1 MESSLTGTLK
11 AKYPIKVPLAARA
24 IPLWGM
30 KANEEISQIHAQWKD
45 HTLSTTTKKT
55 IEIDGVT
62 LHLSQPE
69 HPLPVD
75 WSGRSPQTNSGLL
88 DGDI

>member
-30 KANEEISQIHAQWKD
+30 MANEEISQIHAQ
-45 HTLSTTTKKT
+45 
-55 IEIDGVT
+55 
-62 LHLSQPE
+62 
-69 HPLPVD
+69 
-75 WSGRSPQTNSGLL
+75 
-88 DGDI
+88 